1 MRRVLALFA
10 SAALFA
16 PAALA
21 GDAEAG
27 KTVFA
32 KCAVCHTVGPDA
44 KNKIGPHLNGVI
56 GRVPGTLP
64 DFNFS
69 TAMKDYGSANG
80 AWTEAMLQAYLENPK
95 QVVPGGKM
103 AFIGLKKPEERDN
116 VIAYLQANP

>member
-1 MRRVLALFA
+1 MRRVLAVLA
-10 SAALFA
+10 SAALLA

-44 KNKIGPHLNGVI
+44 KNKIGPVLNGVI

-69 TAMKDYGSANG
+69 TAMQDYGAAKG
-80 AWTEAMLQAYLENPK
+80 AWTEEMISAYLENPK
-95 QVVPGGKM
+95 GTIPGNKM
-103 AFIGLKKPEERDN
+103 AFIGLKKPEDRDN
-116 VIAYLQANP
+116 VLAYLKTNP